1 MEVVL
6 ATCVVFACP
15 KLEISP
21 PVAGGELHV
30 VLARRMILDE
40 CHDPAAMSCK
50 CSIAGMREELLYG
63 GLSVLTREVLIYV
76 GLIER
81 PEIDGLMTFEVGNAD
96 QIALR
101 DHETFAGSRRHV
113 NSLSDRQG
121 SSHAAPYILL
131 RARMFSLIGR
141 GRPTTVTIPYLP
153 FVTISRGPQMLAR
166 SVVPSASVRPAK
178 AQRYSTKIIA
188 TQRLKILRAHFVLIT
203 LPSRSEQSSSSR

>member
-1 MEVVL
+1 MQGRMEVVL

-40 CHDPAAMSCK
+40 CHDRAAMSCK

-81 PEIDGLMTFEVGNAD
+81 PEIDGLTTLEVGDAD
-96 QIALR
+96 KIALG
-101 DHETFAGSRRHV
+101 DHKALACSRGDV
-113 NSLSDRQG
+113 NSLFDSQG
-121 SSHAAPYILL
+121 NGHAAPYFWL
-131 RARMFSLIGR
+131 S
-141 GRPTTVTIPYLP
+141 
-153 FVTISRGPQMLAR
+153 AR
-166 SVVPSASVRPAK
+166 SDLSDARAECGALTEPAESDPAIGAPRPYAREVIAIHGIARAETVP
-178 AQRYSTKIIA
+178 
-188 TQRLKILRAHFVLIT
+188 L
-203 LPSRSEQSSSSR
+203 E